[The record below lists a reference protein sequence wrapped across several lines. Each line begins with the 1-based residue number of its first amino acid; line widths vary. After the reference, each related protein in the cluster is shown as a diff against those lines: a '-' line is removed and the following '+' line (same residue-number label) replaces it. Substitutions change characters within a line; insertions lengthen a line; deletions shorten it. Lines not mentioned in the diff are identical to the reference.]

1 MSVRWSDAV
10 WRESKAEGRTLL
22 VLLALAD
29 HANDQG
35 VSWPTLRGLASKA
48 RCTRQTVVQ
57 AIRWAEEH
65 RELAVD
71 RGGGRNHRNRYSL
84 FPDKYPNGLPTR
96 PPKRS
101 SEWTAKRSSVDRNG
115 LPLSAAER
123 PHTPNR
129 QPEPSLETVRTRT
142 ADRSKPTLAFDAL
155 TDALQGRLE
164 EEIHHDRR
172 A

>member
-1 MSVRWSDAV
+1 VSVRWSDAV

-35 VSWPTLRGLASKA
+35 VSWPTLRGLAEKA
-48 RCTRQTVVQ
+48 RCTRQTVIS
-57 AIRWAEEH
+57 AITWAETH
-65 RELAVD
+65 RELLVD

-84 FPDKYPNGLPTR
+84 FPDKYPNGLPTGPR
-96 PPKRS
+96 KRS

-115 LPLSAAER
+115 LPPSAAER

-129 QPEPSLETVRTRT
+129 QQEPSLEPVRTTT
-142 ADRSKPTLAFDAL
+142 ADRSKPTPAYDVLRDVVQG
-155 TDALQGRLE
+155 LQEG
-164 EEIHHDRR
+164 DSP
-172 A
+172 